1 MSQYTQDSESGQLSI
16 TLIILILAAV
26 LAFFLITIFCI
37 KFVRNRSQKVDAY
50 NKNKIELNES
60 NLGINLKIMLN
71 NNSNFE
77 EFNV

>member
-60 NLGINLKIMLN
+60 NSGINLKIMLN

-77 EFNV
+77 ELNL

>member
-37 KFVRNRSQKVDAY
+37 KFVRNRSQKVDAF

-60 NLGINLKIMLN
+60 NSGINLKIMLN

>member
-60 NLGINLKIMLN
+60 NSGINLKIMLN